1 MGRKA
6 RLFCTALA
14 VCALL
19 GGFQEDKVHAWS
31 SGGRL
36 SVELGLGK
44 SAKSFDLGDIAGSAF
59 WAEPPVPSDHTC
71 MNRGMTFRLL
81 QSLADRQCADGVL
94 RPFDLDVR
102 LGWQF
107 GCATKIYSGYVPIVL
122 SGDSYVGVKDE
133 SGEYVVRPG
142 IFKAW
147 DYSLDSRPASGEVS
161 PSSLYRIEA
170 TSRSTGKV
178 YALNLKDQA
187 FPDNFFSVRQRWLD
201 EVYPKEQAGQP
212 LSVDEKALDDLW
224 HKLQE
229 DALST
234 VISADQN
241 DFAVSVL
248 KEGCALSGFVKNG
261 VLAFRSKDG
270 SVKELQMIEAC
281 MEGEGD
287 QRHPCLCR
295 AMAYRVAQIVSSAWG
310 DGIFDIND
318 VKVETGWNSDGPK
331 ELFVDLMGLPSVIY
345 GVNGKISSPDSM
357 SLADCWYRVTVLST
371 GESFVF
377 RGTEQMLP
385 SDFMVLR
392 NKVKGGTATPDEQK
406 VLRQRK
412 STILAA
418 VQRDGFYGGF
428 EIRKAPKPL
437 AISDVLVSG
446 DLRYLSVN
454 GKKVETLSLPDAVLE
469 DDGKG
474 GSKVCLC
481 QSMAFRVSQMMSYR
495 WADGIFRPSDVSIET
510 GWNSD
515 GPSEF
520 WVDRMGMN
528 PKDVVISPSATPED
542 RLALSDAW
550 YRVTVKST
558 GETFTFRATSDIY
571 LSDFL
576 DLRALSKQGKI
587 SDAQKKRQM
596 ALRKRIENRVLAS
609 PYVSLFSVEEPSSV
623 IAQPV
628 PALSSNGVPVL
639 PRALTDEER
648 KKCAGLAGK
657 EGDRVFAYDIDEP
670 GSYWEG
676 SLEIGSGDVTVMAE
690 SNNGLKAMT
699 LDESKG
705 EIKSSAVKSFAIK
718 IEENGPFD
726 LKHDKAGVQAKIFV
740 QESVAKADDG
750 VSSSSGGC
758 SVGVSSLGLFLLGA
772 PLVLFSIKNNSRF

>member
-1 MGRKA
+1 MGRRA
-6 RLFCTALA
+6 RLFCAALT
-14 VCALL
+14 VFALL
-19 GGFQEDKVHAWS
+19 GCFMGDRGDAWS
-31 SGGRL
+31 SGDRIT
-36 SVELGLGK
+36 VELGLGE
-44 SAKSFDLGDIAGSAF
+44 SAKSFDLGEVAGSAF
-59 WAEPPVPSDHTC
+59 WAEPPVPSGHTC

-81 QSLADRQCADGVL
+81 QSLADRQCEDGVL

-107 GCATKIYSGYVPIVL
+107 GCATKIYNGYVPIVL
-122 SGDSYVGVKDE
+122 SGDSYVGIRDQN
-133 SGEYVVRPG
+133 GDYVVRPG
-142 IFKAW
+142 IFKVW
-147 DYSLDSRPASGEVS
+147 DYSLDSRPTSGEVS

-187 FPDNFFSVRQRWLD
+187 FPDNFFSVRQKWIE
-201 EVYPKEQAGQP
+201 EVYPKEQAGQA
-212 LSVDEKALDDLW
+212 LSDEEKVLDELW

-229 DALST
+229 DALAT
-234 VISADQN
+234 VVSADQG
-241 DFAVSVL
+241 DFAVKVL
-248 KEGCALSGFVKNG
+248 NEGCPFSGFVKNG
-261 VLAFRSKDG
+261 VLSFRSKDG
-270 SVKELQMIEAC
+270 SLKELQMVDAC

-295 AMAYRVAQIVSSAWG
+295 AMAYRVAQIASSAWS
-310 DGIFDIND
+310 DGIFDVND

-331 ELFVDLMGLPSVIY
+331 ELFVDLMGLPSVTY
-345 GVNGKISSPDSM
+345 GVKGKISSPDSM

-377 RGTEQMLP
+377 RGTERMLP

-392 NKVKGGTATPDEQK
+392 NKVKGGSATPEEQK
-406 VLRQRK
+406 ALRQSK
-412 STILAA
+412 AIIMAS

-446 DLRYLSVN
+446 DLRYLSVD
-454 GKKVETLSLPDAVLE
+454 GKKVETLSLPDGVLE

-474 GSKVCLC
+474 GTKICLC
-481 QSMAFRVSQMMSYR
+481 QAMAFRVSQMMSHR
-495 WADGIFRPSDVSIET
+495 WADGIFRPNDVSIET

-520 WVDRMGMN
+520 WVDRMGMD
-528 PKDVVISPSATPED
+528 PKDVAISSNATSGSE
-542 RLALSDAW
+542 LSVSDGW
-550 YRVTVKST
+550 YKVTVKST
-558 GETFTFRATSDIY
+558 GETFSFRATSDIY

-576 DLRALSKQGKI
+576 DLRALAKQGKI

-609 PYVSLFSVEEPSSV
+609 PYVSLFKVEEPSSV

-639 PRALTDEER
+639 PRAITDEER

-670 GSYWEG
+670 GSSWEG

-690 SNNGLKAMT
+690 SGNGLKAMT
-699 LDESKG
+699 IDESKG
-705 EIKSSAVKSFAIK
+705 EINSSAVKSFAIK
-718 IEENGPFD
+718 IEANGPFD
-726 LKHDKAGVQAKIFV
+726 LNHENAGVQAKIFV
-740 QESVAKADDG
+740 QESVAKTEEG

-758 SVGVSSLGLFLLGA
+758 SIGLSPWGLALLGV
-772 PLVLFSIKNNSRF
+772 PLIFMKNRHKN